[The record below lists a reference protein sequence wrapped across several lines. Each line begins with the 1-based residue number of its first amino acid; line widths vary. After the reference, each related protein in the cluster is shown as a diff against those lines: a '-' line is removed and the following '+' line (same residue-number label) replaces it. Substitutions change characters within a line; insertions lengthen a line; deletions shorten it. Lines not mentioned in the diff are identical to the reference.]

1 MGTYDP
7 FGTHNKDAIR
17 ILNKHVFGYEYPQVS
32 QSGYR
37 LEEVVS
43 ADKQAIKLLRQRVK
57 DNIKNGYPMYYTFDV
72 SKVYPGK
79 TGEHNV
85 IGIGYALAPNNEEI
99 ALLYY
104 LAPSV
109 NEQDASY
116 GALKVITPEK
126 LLNAMLTCEEPN
138 YAW

>member
-1 MGTYDP
+1 
-7 FGTHNKDAIR
+7 
-17 ILNKHVFGYEYPQVS
+17 
-32 QSGYR
+32 
-37 LEEVVS
+37 
-43 ADKQAIKLLRQRVK
+43 
-57 DNIKNGYPMYYTFDV
+57 MYYTFDV

-104 LAPSV
+104 LDPSV
-109 NEQDASY
+109 NEQDATY
-116 GALKVITPEK
+116 GGLKVITPEK
-126 LLNAMLTCEEPN
+126 RLNAMLTCEEPN